1 MRPLARFAGSG
12 HLPARK
18 PRGRVLWLPRGSP
31 IARVPLPIFCDVLP
45 AREGSDAFPSVET
58 PRVHHAARRR
68 GGVAARGGRRAGWK
82 VVTIRLLARVRRRH
96 RANGPPPL
104 SSDCVSWAGPRA
116 AMSRSSIAGAGDALS
131 ALRSSKLHRTSRP
144 PSTIRTE
151 PVTYDA
157 SSEASQRIG

>member
-1 MRPLARFAGSG
+1 
-12 HLPARK
+12 
-18 PRGRVLWLPRGSP
+18 
-31 IARVPLPIFCDVLP
+31 
-45 AREGSDAFPSVET
+45 
-58 PRVHHAARRR
+58 HAARRR
-68 GGVAARGGRRAGWK
+68 GGLVAARGARRAGWK

-104 SSDCVSWAGPRA
+104 SRDCVSWAGPRA
-116 AMSRSSIAGAGDALS
+116 AMSRSSIAGGGDAPS
-131 ALRSSKLHRTSRP
+131 ALPTSQVPLTSPP